1 MTTEGAPFSPNEL
14 GPTSFS
20 RHTKSLR
27 HADALDPASLE
38 FPELTQEGVKKAE
51 ETAQTDLLVIL
62 DRAPVGTVM
71 FIGAKTDQERT
82 GQTGEVYG
90 NQLKKIAQERKDLI
104 VLTKSDVDQVVRAQG
119 TTKGIAAI
127 TDLIHKNPDKKIV
140 IDYPLYIKQ
149 LGYEYQNRWTE
160 DGKKTE
166 YFDEIL
172 KKHNGNHAEGVHDWM
187 QNNGVL
193 TTEDGRT
200 IEGHKPEDVAKQY
213 LEGIKRVH
221 DFAKGHIGDR
231 PIIIH
236 GVGHQWD
243 LDAVATYLAKGHVTY
258 EDFLDVMGRSE
269 EDVNRH
275 PIGESEVISDIS
287 IDPKT
292 NQATVSYRG
301 ESYQTKL
308 N

>member
-1 MTTEGAPFSPNEL
+1 MGERPSEAPKEL
-14 GPTSFS
+14 GMTSLS
-20 RHTKSLR
+20 RHAKPLR
-27 HADALDPASLE
+27 DASEADPISPD
-38 FPELTQEGVKKAE
+38 FPELTQKGVEQAE
-51 ETAQTDLLVIL
+51 ETAQTDLLEIL
-62 DRAPVGTVM
+62 DRAPEGTVM
-71 FIGAKTDQERT
+71 FIGTKTDQERT
-82 GQTGEVYG
+82 GQTAEIYG
-90 NQLKKIAQERKDLI
+90 NKLKEIAHDRKGLI
-104 VLTKSDVDQVVRAQG
+104 VFTKSDVDQIVQTQG

-127 TDLIHKNPDKKIV
+127 TDLIHANPDKKIV

-193 TTEDGRT
+193 ITEDGRT
-200 IEGHKPEDVAKQY
+200 IEGPKPEDVAKQY

-221 DFAKGHIGDR
+221 DFAKGQIEDR

-258 EDFLDVMGRSE
+258 EDFLDVMGRSG